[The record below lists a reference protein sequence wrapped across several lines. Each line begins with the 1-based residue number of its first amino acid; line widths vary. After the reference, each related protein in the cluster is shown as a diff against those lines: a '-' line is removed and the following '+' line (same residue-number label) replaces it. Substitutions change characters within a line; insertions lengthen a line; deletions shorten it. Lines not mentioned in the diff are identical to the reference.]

1 MADEVTIHEA
11 KTHLSRLVQRAHA
24 GEDIVLRRGKVLMAM
39 LVRYDPPAIQRR
51 PGRLRGQIELAPD
64 CDDRRRRDGR
74 SDRHRAVSALL
85 ADAHAL
91 LGDKLVVPEDL
102 LQARAADG
110 FLELAGRCSS
120 RP

>member
-1 MADEVTIHEA
+1 
-11 KTHLSRLVQRAHA
+11 
-24 GEDIVLRRGKVLMAM
+24 MAM

-74 SDRHRAVSALL
+74 SVRHRAVSALL

-91 LGDKLVVPEDL
+91 LSDKLVVPEDL

-110 FLELAGRCSS
+110 FLELASVLVTPVRPGASRRCIAIRSS
-120 RP
+120 G